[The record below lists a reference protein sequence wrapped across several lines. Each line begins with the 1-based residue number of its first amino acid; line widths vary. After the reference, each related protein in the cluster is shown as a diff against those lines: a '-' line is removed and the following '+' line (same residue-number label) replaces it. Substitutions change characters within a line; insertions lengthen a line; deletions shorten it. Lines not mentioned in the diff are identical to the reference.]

1 MEETT
6 IKTLD
11 KRTEEAFGKKVYLI
25 GIDVNG
31 DYIWLEAPKWD
42 CGWYWGFG
50 YIETYTNN
58 KHPEKSNDIS
68 SHSHFNHCIA
78 GYKHKDGEYIHH
90 PHANPDLAITT
101 LTPRE
106 SWLLAEYM
114 KTFYTL
120 SESAEVFGRG
130 GSHVCSESP
139 AQKNIIKDDAICE
152 KINKKMLPE
161 LFKLIDN
168 LLSPAQA

>member
-1 MEETT
+1 MENTT

-25 GIDVNG
+25 GMNMDG
-31 DYIWLEAPKWD
+31 DYIWLEEPKWD

-58 KHPEKSNDIS
+58 KHPEKSKDID
-68 SHSHFNHCIA
+68 SHSHFNSCIA

-114 KTFYTL
+114 KTYYTL
-120 SESAEVFGRG
+120 KESAGVFNRG
-130 GSHVCSESP
+130 GSHLTSC
-139 AQKNIIKDDAICE
+139 DDQRDLIQDKGIE
-152 KINKKMLPE
+152 DKINTHSLPE
-161 LFKLIDN
+161 LFKLIDR